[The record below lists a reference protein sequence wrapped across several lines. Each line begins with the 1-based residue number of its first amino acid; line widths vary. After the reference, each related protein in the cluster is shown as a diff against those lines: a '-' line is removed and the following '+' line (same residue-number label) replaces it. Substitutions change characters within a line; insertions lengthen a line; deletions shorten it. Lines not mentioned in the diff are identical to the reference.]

1 VSLDTSVGL
10 SDETGPNVGGGVLLR
25 ARSIV
30 KAFGAVLALNG
41 VDLDVKENEVVGL
54 VGDNG
59 AGKSTLIQILS
70 GNFQADHGEI
80 EFDGQPVRFDSPA
93 DARHAGI
100 ETVYQ
105 DLSLCPNLDSTA
117 NLFIGREIC
126 WNFLGLQVLRRRAM
140 EREATALIRD
150 LGIDLPSVRTRV
162 DFLSGGQRQAVSL
175 ARFVAWGRK
184 LVLLDEPT
192 AALGVR
198 ETAKA
203 LNLIEKLHRDKGVSM
218 IFISHNL
225 LHVFRVADRIVV
237 LRHGEVAGSRVT
249 AETSPDEIVALI
261 TGADLMTVASN

>member
-1 VSLDTSVGL
+1 MSLDNSVGL
-10 SDETGPNVGGGVLLR
+10 KGEAGTDEGGASLLR

-30 KAFGAVLALNG
+30 KVFGAVVALNG
-41 VDLDVKENEVVGL
+41 VDLDIKENELVGL

-70 GNFQADHGEI
+70 GNFQPDGGQI
-80 EFDGQPVRFDSPA
+80 EFDGKPAHFASPA
-93 DARHAGI
+93 DARDAGI

-126 WNFLGLQVLRRRAM
+126 RSVLGVKFLRRREMAK
-140 EREATALIRD
+140 EAAALIRD
-150 LGIDLPSVRTRV
+150 LDIDLPSVRTRV

-203 LNLIEKLHRDKGVSM
+203 LDLIERLHRDKRVSM
-218 IFISHNL
+218 ILISHNL
-225 LHVFRVADRIVV
+225 QQVFRIADRIVV
-237 LRHGEVAGSRVT
+237 LRHGKVAGSRIT
-249 AETSPDEIVALI
+249 AQTSPDEIVSLI
-261 TGADLMTVASN
+261 TGADLMAVAPN